1 MALPLAPGAQ
11 PRAEVEVVEDV
22 GVKAEAEEEAAGAG
36 RVPGAGGRPVG
47 TSHGGGPGPVRGAH
61 GRRWSGPG
69 GGGTRPVPHGRGD
82 GFAGWTP
89 ASLCGACMIKWE
101 KAADWLLAS
110 GWAAPPPSGPRRL
123 WRRVCPIR
131 HRRTH
136 RRRRRGPGAAGR
148 PRGPGRRGSGARQ
161 GGRRRTRTTLRR
173 GDWEVGGEGRWPWPG
188 AVRRDSIPRR
198 DTSAGIPMSVGRHGR
213 GVSPSDPFRGAQP

>member
-61 GRRWSGPG
+61 GRGGAGPG
-69 GGGTRPVPHGRGD
+69 GGGPTRPVPHGRGD

-110 GWAAPPPSGPRRL
+110 GWAAPPP
-123 WRRVCPIR
+123 
-131 HRRTH
+131 
-136 RRRRRGPGAAGR
+136 RGLVGFGEGSALFAIGAHTG
-148 PRGPGRRGSGARQ
+148 GGGAVQGRQ
-161 GGRRRTRTTLRR
+161 GGPVARAGGGVGRGKGAGGGRGRRCD
-173 GDWEVGGEGRWPWPG
+173 GAIGRWGGRVDGRGPAP
-188 AVRRDSIPRR
+188 
-198 DTSAGIPMSVGRHGR
+198 SAGTRSLAVTHPLGF
-213 GVSPSDPFRGAQP
+213 P